1 MKDRVYNLDI
11 SSENSL
17 VTVTANGT
25 YTLKN
30 IKDLIHAVIK
40 DPLYRS
46 QYNSIIDIRDV
57 IYTPEF
63 NEVLAI
69 SNFVNS
75 FKHYFKGKVAIIARG
90 KILYNMFRLS
100 TVFVS
105 RQGIKS
111 NIFMD
116 PEEAMAWLENPA
128 TLQIH

>member
-1 MKDRVYNLDI
+1 MYNLDI

-40 DPLYRS
+40 DPLYKS
-46 QYNSIIDIRDV
+46 HYNSIIDIRDV

-116 PEEAMAWLENPA
+116 PEEAMAWLENTA
-128 TLQIH
+128 ALQIH

>member
-1 MKDRVYNLDI
+1 MYSLDI
-11 SSENSL
+11 SAENSL

-40 DPLYRS
+40 DPLYKS
-46 QYNSIIDIRDV
+46 QYNSVIDIRDV

-111 NIFMD
+111 NIFID

-128 TLQIH
+128 ALQIH